1 MARKRGYGSRR
12 RSGNR
17 SGGSKRGKHA
27 SEVKHTAYL
36 MGCVERGMKNPD
48 SQISASY
55 KAGQNFVTKSKKS
68 LY

>member
-1 MARKRGYGSRR
+1 MVKKRNYGSRR
-12 RSGNR
+12 TKRTSR
-17 SGGSKRGKHA
+17 RGKHA

-55 KAGQNFVTKSKKS
+55 KAGQNHVTKSKKS